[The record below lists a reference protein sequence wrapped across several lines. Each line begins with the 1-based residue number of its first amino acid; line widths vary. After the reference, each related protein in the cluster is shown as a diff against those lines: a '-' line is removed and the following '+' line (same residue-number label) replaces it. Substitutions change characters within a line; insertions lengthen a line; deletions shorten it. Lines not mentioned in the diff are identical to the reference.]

1 MKKKLFP
8 SLRSLFASVS
18 DIEVKYKKKSIITE
32 LIIISSIVIC
42 LSGIVVYFNLSESLR
57 ILTDKYSFLNIDTLF
72 LVILFSL
79 LGLSVFTIRRFNDLV
94 SFIKKSLQ
102 VEGALATTVNKY
114 SLTQDQLEKQ
124 TDILNLFFKNT
135 TDCIAILDTQF
146 NYSEV
151 NDAFERMCKSDK
163 AIIVN
168 SNHFD
173 LFDGDTKDLFQNVL
187 ETKSPFYAKART
199 FSFLNK
205 INKDKLYW
213 DWSLLPIVNDDDEV
227 KFLVLTLKNI
237 TKQKYSSEMFNYS
250 NQKYLLQFEQ
260 SPVAII
266 EWNRSFEVINWNPQA
281 EKLFGYE
288 YKEAV
293 GKHAYDLIF
302 PRNNKFVT
310 NRLFKKMLDN
320 HTGSEI
326 TLKNFDNQDND
337 LTCFWRFNP
346 ISDTNGNIHSIIS
359 VVENI
364 TEQVRGSEIA
374 SLKEKHTESL
384 LQLTKKLDLTETIE
398 EIIDTARREIQK
410 IIGFKTAWL
419 YTVDETM
426 EHGILE
432 AYSSALNLNLPDIY
446 RKVKITGDKYFLS
459 LTDKKYVDIIEDV
472 QKDEDINRSLVKRSK
487 VKTVAYIPLMLLGQ
501 RIGLLIANSFIK
513 ERDLPIS
520 SYHKEYLKELG
531 NLVAF
536 AFNRVQIKASQ
547 KKSENALRESEE
559 LYRTLIDQSGDA
571 IYLLRNGKYEIL
583 NKKFTELFGLTVADV
598 NTPDFDL
605 LSFVAPKSKAMM
617 EDRIVKVKAG
627 KKVPLIYEFTAI
639 GADGS
644 EIEIEASVNH
654 LNIKNQ
660 ITTQAILRD
669 ITKRK
674 QSQKIQTALYMIS
687 ETSNMNKNLSE
698 LLKEIH
704 LILSS
709 IMDVANF
716 YVALY
721 NPETNKYSFPYFVD
735 ATEDIPEGEENL
747 DNSLTD
753 YIRKTETPFIFAADT
768 FEEML
773 NDESFNI
780 IGEIPKIWMGVPLKT
795 PEGVIGVVAV
805 QSYTDPKL
813 YTEHDLEILSL
824 ISGQIAL
831 AIERKKADDN
841 TKRYNKFLKTVL
853 DSFSNPLLVINTADY
868 TVEIANESARKSN
881 FAQKLGKYC
890 YELAHNSDCP
900 CNKSVNICPLKTVQT
915 SKKPIKVE
923 HLLTRQDG
931 KKITY
936 DVHAYPIFD
945 EAGNVIQIIEYYID
959 ITEHKIA
966 ESKLSELAVFP
977 EANPNIVMS
986 INKNL
991 EILYMN
997 SATSV
1002 ILGDI
1007 GVTRDN
1013 FLTALPKNIN
1023 VILKEIINEGYGMSD
1038 IQVNINGHTLS
1049 WYFHPVV
1056 GQDIVHCYAHDIT
1069 EQMKQA
1075 EELMQLST
1083 VASQSSNLIVIT
1095 DLDGTIEYV
1104 NPYFTTVTGYT
1115 AEDVIGQKA
1124 SILKT
1129 NREDKRVYQTLWDTI
1144 KKGETWNGKMENR
1157 KKNGETYWE
1166 QKTISPIFNEKRE
1179 IINYVSVANDITKE
1193 LKTQQKL
1200 VETEKLTAI
1209 GTLAA
1214 GVAHEFKN
1222 YLGGIIGNASFTLD
1236 ELDTEDGLKLA
1247 KETLESII
1255 SMGEKAND
1263 VAMSLLTFSKAKSED
1278 RKAEDLPKLIE
1289 QSINLV
1295 SKELESL
1302 SIEIITH
1309 FDDVPHIEISRSKIQ
1324 QLLLNLLINAKH
1336 AIGKNGVITV
1346 ALLDKGTFIEIRV
1359 ADSGGGIK
1367 KEHIDKI
1374 FDPFFST
1381 KGVWGSDQVSGTGM
1395 GLSICKNIAQEHKGD
1410 LTCDTMEG
1418 IGTTFVLKLPISL
1431 NNIDDNSFISK
1442 NDETNILLFTLNHT
1456 IMNLFYE
1463 EACRNHINIILLDD
1477 YTKFDSTLAQ
1487 KVSYVICDAKFSAK
1501 MELYKFVDFCIQTS
1515 IPYLMINCGT
1525 MEYQLAE
1532 LYENSIVNFKEI
1544 PEFTSVI
1551 AHIEKSQNKIKI

>member
-1 MKKKLFP
+1 MKKKFFHSFKNLF
-8 SLRSLFASVS
+8 STVS
-18 DIEVKYKKKSIITE
+18 DIEVKEKKKSIIVE
-32 LIIISSIVIC
+32 LILISSIVVC
-42 LSGIVVYFNLSESLR
+42 LTGIVIFFELSESLR
-57 ILTDKYSFLNIDTLF
+57 LLANKFSLFNVDTLF
-72 LVILFSL
+72 FVLLFSL
-79 LGLSVFTIRRFNDLV
+79 LGLSVFTFRRFNELV

-102 VEGALATTVNKY
+102 VEGALASTVNKY
-114 SLTQDQLEKQ
+114 SLTQRQLEKQ

-135 TDCIAILDTQF
+135 SDCIAILDTEF
-146 NYSEV
+146 NYSEI

-163 AIIVN
+163 EILVN
-168 SNHFD
+168 SNHFE
-173 LFDGDTKDLFQNVL
+173 LFDDDTKDLFQNVL

-199 FSFLNK
+199 FSFINQ
-205 INKDKLYW
+205 INKDKYYW

-281 EKLFGYE
+281 ENLFGYDN
-288 YKEAV
+288 KEAV

-302 PRNNKFVT
+302 PHNNKFVT

-320 HTGSEI
+320 HAGTEI

-346 ISDTNGNIHSIIS
+346 ITDTNGSIHSIIS

-374 SLKEKHTESL
+374 SLKDKHTKSL
-384 LQLTKKLDLTETIE
+384 LHLTKKLDLTESIE
-398 EIIDTARREIQK
+398 EIIDTTRREIQK

-419 YTVDETM
+419 YTLDDTM

-432 AYSSALNLNLPDIY
+432 AHSSALNLNLPETFN
-446 RKVKITGDKYFLS
+446 KVKITGDKYFLS
-459 LTDKKYVDIIEDV
+459 LMDKKHVDIIEDV
-472 QKDEDINRSLVKRSK
+472 QKDEYINRSLVKQSK
-487 VKTVAYIPLMLLGQ
+487 VKTLAYIPLMLLGQ
-501 RIGLLIANSFIK
+501 RIGLLIANSFVN
-513 ERDLPIS
+513 ERDLPVS

-583 NKKFTELFGLTVADV
+583 NKKFTEFFGLTLEDV
-598 NTPDFDL
+598 NAPDFDL
-605 LSFVAPKSKAMM
+605 LKFVAPKSKSMM
-617 EDRIVKVKAG
+617 ENRIRKVKAG
-627 KKVPLIYEFTAI
+627 EKVPLIYDFTALS
-639 GADGS
+639 ADGS

-687 ETSNMNKNLSE
+687 ETSNMNKNLTE

-704 LILSS
+704 SILSS
-709 IMDVANF
+709 VMDVANF

-721 NPETNKYSFPYFVD
+721 NPDTNKYSFPYFID
-735 ATEDIPEGEENL
+735 ETEDVPEGEENL

-753 YIRKTETPFIFAADT
+753 YIRKTETPLIFAAET
-768 FEEML
+768 FEEMK
-773 NDESFNI
+773 NDENFNL

-795 PEGVIGVVAV
+795 PDGVIGVVAV

-831 AIERKKADDN
+831 AIERKKADEN

-853 DSFSNPLLVINTADY
+853 DSFSNPLLVINTSDY
-868 TVEIANESARKSN
+868 SVEIANEAARNTGFSK
-881 FAQKLGKYC
+881 KLSKYC
-890 YELAHNSDCP
+890 YEIAHNSDCP
-900 CNKSVNICPLKTVQT
+900 CSDTVNDCPLRTVQT
-915 SKKPIKVE
+915 LKKPIKIE
-923 HLLTRQDG
+923 HHVTRKDG
-931 KKITY
+931 KNITY

-945 EAGNVIQIIEYYID
+945 EEGNVIQIIEYYID

-966 ESKLSELAVFP
+966 QSKLSELAVFP
-977 EANPNIVMS
+977 EANPNIVLS
-986 INKNL
+986 LNKNL

-997 SATSV
+997 TATTT

-1007 GVTRDN
+1007 GVTRDK
-1013 FLTALPKNIN
+1013 FLTALPKNITA
-1023 VILKEIINEGYGMSD
+1023 ILKEIINEGYGMSD
-1038 IQVNINGHTLS
+1038 VQVNINGHTLS

-1095 DLDGTIEYV
+1095 DLEGTIEYV
-1104 NPYFTTVTGYT
+1104 NPYFTIVTGYE
-1115 AEDVIGQKA
+1115 AKDVIGQKA

-1129 NREDKRVYQTLWDTI
+1129 NREDKRVYKALWETI
-1144 KKGETWNGKMENR
+1144 TKGETWNGKMENR

-1166 QKTISPIFNEKRE
+1166 QKTISPIFNEKKE

-1193 LKTQQKL
+1193 LVTQQKL

-1236 ELDTEDGLKLA
+1236 ELESEDGLSLA

-1278 RKAEDLPKLIE
+1278 RKVEDLPKLIE

-1309 FDDVPHIEISRSKIQ
+1309 FDDVPNIEISRSKIQ

-1336 AIGKNGVITV
+1336 AVGSNGVITV
-1346 ALLDKGTFIEIRV
+1346 ALLNKDSFVEIRV

-1367 KEHIDKI
+1367 KEHLDKI

-1395 GLSICKNIAQEHKGD
+1395 GLSICKNIAQEHLGD

-1431 NNIDDNSFISK
+1431 HNIDENSFISK
-1442 NDETNILLFTLNHT
+1442 TNETNILLFTFDNT
-1456 IMNLFYE
+1456 IMNMFYE

-1477 YTKFDSTLAQ
+1477 YTKFDSALAQ
-1487 KVSYVICDAKFSAK
+1487 KISYVICDAKFTAK
-1501 MELYKFVDFCIQTS
+1501 MELYKLVDFCIQIS

-1525 MEYQLAE
+1525 MEYQLAD

-1544 PEFTSVI
+1544 PEFSSVI
-1551 AHIEKSQNKIKI
+1551 THIDKANNKVKI